1 MLELLITVFLV
12 APIAFCILFIVFL
25 VRSIKR
31 GKRIRELELEV
42 ARLRAGN
49 TDGAAPS
56 QGAVFVPLQPSINA
70 DGQTEYIRLPEIGA
84 TDNMPQQPAAISQTQ
99 AYAPQYT
106 TTPQYTAAPQMPV
119 YTPQPAVQE
128 DIPGQAPTP
137 SWAVSPESAQA
148 KRVQQMYENTQP
160 AAQKPQR
167 EKFFSS
173 INITFGIGVLLLT
186 IVGATFMT
194 GSWPWM
200 TEGFRAAAL
209 IAIVVLVYGM
219 SFFAGK
225 VLKLKQTEF
234 ALYSLASLLGPIVIV
249 GMGAF
254 NLLGSAFSFKDG
266 TGWLVAIVAALVL
279 VVTSVGGRFIFKE
292 DRTQSNIYSATFY
305 IAVTWLVI
313 FLSAQI
319 GQASEVVNEWS
330 MICLGLATMALVF
343 RIVALTKLLEDE
355 VFFNVYSEIITYI
368 PAVLLLFTAA
378 FSDGAVFGATII
390 EFAAFVLFA
399 RFGKGRQWAKYLTP
413 FVGMKIVYSWFV
425 FGAEEEMILTGSVL
439 MAIIFILYVIHKL
452 TGISTWLSDI
462 GLAVALAG
470 ITTVTVFED
479 APVIGVIAC
488 ILTLMMLIFQLLI
501 EPRLAENEELPEW
514 LFRKTVSPVMQVV
527 LSVLSAL
534 SYYMGIV
541 MIYSSVDNMPFNG
554 HLFFTLSAL
563 IPVIAAIVFRI
574 IRNDDLRVK
583 SAGVVLSVIS
593 LIAGLVSCFQFV
605 VPSHELHIWYM
616 HTGICSALL
625 TLAVIAMAVFFMI
638 KPLKEKILSGSVM
651 FWISVCLNSL
661 AIVVFMTLGFL
672 SENVWAA
679 SNLSEEK
686 EAMIWQA
693 ASLSFVILNSAAF
706 VAAYFLKRKGKEF
719 VSKYSAGIK
728 YFFAG
733 FAMGW
738 FILSWILIGTNW
750 KLLIAAVLFAVI
762 LSVFDLQIFSV
773 LPVIAA
779 EFSLIGEIDGIQN
792 ENVCNA
798 LLIGSVIAIAGVGRL
813 LFRKNVFSKTR
824 IDYLSL
830 TSVLMLLGV
839 FEADYV
845 PMMVFL
851 ALALVVLNFAGRIK
865 LNPRIPISGFAA
877 LMCMALVFQPFVDY
891 PDVISLEINLIL
903 ILGTLLLIC
912 RVIKPFSVN
921 VMKYLWFTGVAL
933 SIVAEG
939 VSAGITG
946 EVLDLIVVGTASF
959 GIFIYAFIRR
969 NRLWFILGI
978 VSMISIAVYLSVAFW
993 SSLVW
998 LIYLLI
1004 AGIILV
1010 VMASVNEWGK
1020 RHNKDGKKRR
1030 FFEEWTW

>member
-1 MLELLITVFLV
+1 MLEVIIYGFIL
-12 APIAFCILFIVFL
+12 APIVFCILFIVFL

-84 TDNMPQQPAAISQTQ
+84 TDNMPQQPATISQTQ
-99 AYAPQYT
+99 AYV
-106 TTPQYTAAPQMPV
+106 PQYTAAPQMPV

-279 VVTSVGGRFIFKE
+279 VVTSVGGRFIFKD

-399 RFGKGRQWAKYLTP
+399 RFTKGRQWAKYLTP
-413 FVGMKIVYSWFV
+413 FVGMEIV
-425 FGAEEEMILTGSVL
+425 
-439 MAIIFILYVIHKL
+439 
-452 TGISTWLSDI
+452 
-462 GLAVALAG
+462 
-470 ITTVTVFED
+470 
-479 APVIGVIAC
+479 C
-488 ILTLMMLIFQLLI
+488 
-501 EPRLAENEELPEW
+501 
-514 LFRKTVSPVMQVV
+514 FRC
-527 LSVLSAL
+527 
-534 SYYMGIV
+534 G
-541 MIYSSVDNMPFNG
+541 
-554 HLFFTLSAL
+554 
-563 IPVIAAIVFRI
+563 R
-574 IRNDDLRVK
+574 RNDPYR
-583 SAGVVLSVIS
+583 I
-593 LIAGLVSCFQFV
+593 
-605 VPSHELHIWYM
+605 
-616 HTGICSALL
+616 
-625 TLAVIAMAVFFMI
+625 
-638 KPLKEKILSGSVM
+638 
-651 FWISVCLNSL
+651 CLNGDNL
-661 AIVVFMTLGFL
+661 HPLCYPQAYRHFHMVV
-672 SENVWAA
+672 
-679 SNLSEEK
+679 
-686 EAMIWQA
+686 
-693 ASLSFVILNSAAF
+693 
-706 VAAYFLKRKGKEF
+706 
-719 VSKYSAGIK
+719 
-728 YFFAG
+728 
-733 FAMGW
+733 
-738 FILSWILIGTNW
+738 
-750 KLLIAAVLFAVI
+750 
-762 LSVFDLQIFSV
+762 
-773 LPVIAA
+773 
-779 EFSLIGEIDGIQN
+779 
-792 ENVCNA
+792 
-798 LLIGSVIAIAGVGRL
+798 
-813 LFRKNVFSKTR
+813 
-824 IDYLSL
+824 
-830 TSVLMLLGV
+830 
-839 FEADYV
+839 
-845 PMMVFL
+845 
-851 ALALVVLNFAGRIK
+851 
-865 LNPRIPISGFAA
+865 
-877 LMCMALVFQPFVDY
+877 
-891 PDVISLEINLIL
+891 
-903 ILGTLLLIC
+903 
-912 RVIKPFSVN
+912 
-921 VMKYLWFTGVAL
+921 
-933 SIVAEG
+933 
-939 VSAGITG
+939 
-946 EVLDLIVVGTASF
+946 
-959 GIFIYAFIRR
+959 
-969 NRLWFILGI
+969 
-978 VSMISIAVYLSVAFW
+978 
-993 SSLVW
+993 
-998 LIYLLI
+998 
-1004 AGIILV
+1004 
-1010 VMASVNEWGK
+1010 
-1020 RHNKDGKKRR
+1020 
-1030 FFEEWTW
+1030 

>member
-1 MLELLITVFLV
+1 MLEVLITVFLV

-84 TDNMPQQPAAISQTQ
+84 TDNMPQQTAAISQTQ
-99 AYAPQYT
+99 AYV
-106 TTPQYTAAPQMPV
+106 PQYTAAPQMPV

-137 SWAVSPESAQA
+137 SWAVSPESAQE

-279 VVTSVGGRFIFKE
+279 VVTSVGGRFIFKD

-343 RIVALTKLLEDE
+343 RIVALTLEDE

-399 RFGKGRQWAKYLTP
+399 RFTKGRQWAKYLTP
-413 FVGMKIVYSWFV
+413 FVGMEIVYSWFI

-501 EPRLAENEELPEW
+501 EPKLAENEELPEW

-661 AIVVFMTLGFL
+661 AIAVFMTLGFL

-706 VAAYFLKRKGKEF
+706 VAAYFLKRKGKEL
-719 VSKYSAGIK
+719 VSKYSAGLK

-733 FAMGW
+733 CAMGW

>member
-49 TDGAAPS
+49 TDGVAPS

-70 DGQTEYIRLPEIGA
+70 YGQTEYIRLPEIGA
-84 TDNMPQQPAAISQTQ
+84 TDNMPQQTAAISQTQ
-99 AYAPQYT
+99 AYV
-106 TTPQYTAAPQMPV
+106 PQYTAAPQMPV

-279 VVTSVGGRFIFKE
+279 VVTSVGGRFIFK
-292 DRTQSNIYSATFY
+292 DDKTQSNIYSATFY

-413 FVGMKIVYSWFV
+413 FVGMEIVYSWYV

-439 MAIIFILYVIHKL
+439 MAIIFIKH
-452 TGISTWLSDI
+452 
-462 GLAVALAG
+462 
-470 ITTVTVFED
+470 
-479 APVIGVIAC
+479 
-488 ILTLMMLIFQLLI
+488 
-501 EPRLAENEELPEW
+501 
-514 LFRKTVSPVMQVV
+514 
-527 LSVLSAL
+527 
-534 SYYMGIV
+534 
-541 MIYSSVDNMPFNG
+541 
-554 HLFFTLSAL
+554 
-563 IPVIAAIVFRI
+563 
-574 IRNDDLRVK
+574 
-583 SAGVVLSVIS
+583 
-593 LIAGLVSCFQFV
+593 
-605 VPSHELHIWYM
+605 
-616 HTGICSALL
+616 
-625 TLAVIAMAVFFMI
+625 
-638 KPLKEKILSGSVM
+638 
-651 FWISVCLNSL
+651 
-661 AIVVFMTLGFL
+661 
-672 SENVWAA
+672 
-679 SNLSEEK
+679 
-686 EAMIWQA
+686 
-693 ASLSFVILNSAAF
+693 
-706 VAAYFLKRKGKEF
+706 
-719 VSKYSAGIK
+719 
-728 YFFAG
+728 
-733 FAMGW
+733 
-738 FILSWILIGTNW
+738 
-750 KLLIAAVLFAVI
+750 
-762 LSVFDLQIFSV
+762 
-773 LPVIAA
+773 
-779 EFSLIGEIDGIQN
+779 
-792 ENVCNA
+792 
-798 LLIGSVIAIAGVGRL
+798 
-813 LFRKNVFSKTR
+813 
-824 IDYLSL
+824 
-830 TSVLMLLGV
+830 
-839 FEADYV
+839 
-845 PMMVFL
+845 
-851 ALALVVLNFAGRIK
+851 
-865 LNPRIPISGFAA
+865 
-877 LMCMALVFQPFVDY
+877 
-891 PDVISLEINLIL
+891 
-903 ILGTLLLIC
+903 
-912 RVIKPFSVN
+912 
-921 VMKYLWFTGVAL
+921 
-933 SIVAEG
+933 
-939 VSAGITG
+939 
-946 EVLDLIVVGTASF
+946 
-959 GIFIYAFIRR
+959 
-969 NRLWFILGI
+969 
-978 VSMISIAVYLSVAFW
+978 
-993 SSLVW
+993 
-998 LIYLLI
+998 
-1004 AGIILV
+1004 
-1010 VMASVNEWGK
+1010 
-1020 RHNKDGKKRR
+1020 
-1030 FFEEWTW
+1030 